1 MILNKKRKILFVT
14 GSRGEWGYI
23 RPIIK
28 EIEQRTNLSYQIC
41 VTNMHLLPGFGQSFD
56 EIQNDKI
63 KTSKRI
69 LMALDGYT
77 NESMAKS
84 LGVFLMSFVD
94 LLQNDKPD
102 LICLAGDRGEQL
114 MAAIAGSHLNIPV
127 AHIQAGELSGNI
139 DGISRH
145 AIARFTHI
153 HFSANRDATL
163 RLLKSGEQKFRI
175 FETGA
180 PQLDDLKR
188 NKMKS
193 RKDIWKIFNISKN
206 ENVILLIQHPV
217 TEEFKKATN
226 QIRET
231 LRALESLKI
240 KTVCIYP
247 NNDAGNSTIRDEID
261 QFAAPWFSVAKNVP
275 REVFL
280 GLLKYSSV
288 IVGNSSCGL
297 IEAPF
302 FRRPCVNIGR
312 RQKGRF
318 QGCNVINVPHEAK
331 SIERGIRRALSAT
344 FKKTIFRSKSPYGD
358 GNSSQKIVKI
368 LSTINFD
375 NNLLH
380 KELAY

>member
-1 MILNKKRKILFVT
+1 MILNKKRKILFLT

-28 EIEQRTNLSYQIC
+28 EIEKRTNLSYQIC

-56 EIQNDKI
+56 EIKNDKI
-63 KTSKRI
+63 KISKRI

-94 LLQNDKPD
+94 ILQNDKPD

-153 HFSANRDATL
+153 HFSANKDASL

-175 FETGA
+175 HETGA
-180 PQLDDLKR
+180 PQLDDL
-188 NKMKS
+188 
-193 RKDIWKIFNISKN
+193 RKTKVIPKKILEKKFQITKD
-206 ENVILLIQHPV
+206 EKFILLIQHSV
-217 TEEFKKATN
+217 TEEFKKAAK

-231 LRALESLKI
+231 LKALHLLKM
-240 KTVCIYP
+240 KTICIYP
-247 NNDAGNSTIRDEID
+247 NNDAGNSSIRDEVD
-261 QFAAPWFSVAKNVP
+261 KVNTSWFTVAKNVP
-275 REVFL
+275 RKTFL

-302 FRRPCVNIGR
+302 FRVPCVNIGR
-312 RQKGRF
+312 RQQGRF
-318 QGCNVINVPHEAK
+318 QGANVLNVPHETK
-331 SIERGIRRALSAT
+331 KIMYGIRKAISPQFA
-344 FKKTIFRSKSPYGD
+344 KKIRFSESPYGN
-358 GNSSQKIVKI
+358 GRSAAKIVKVI
-368 LSTINFD
+368 SSVSID
-375 NNLLH
+375 NKLLN

>member
-1 MILNKKRKILFVT
+1 MILSKKRKILFVT

-28 EIEQRTNLSYQIC
+28 EIKKRGNLNYQIC
-41 VTNMHLLPGFGQSFD
+41 VTNMHLLPGFGTSFN
-56 EIQNDKI
+56 EIQEDKF
-63 KTSKRI
+63 KVSKRI

-163 RLLKSGEQKFRI
+163 RLSKSGEQKFRI
-175 FETGA
+175 YETGA
-180 PQLDDLKR
+180 PQLDDL
-188 NKMKS
+188 
-193 RKDIWKIFNISKN
+193 RKTKVISKKFLMKKFHIAKS
-206 ENVILLIQHPV
+206 EKIILLIQHPV
-217 TEEFKKATN
+217 TEQFAKATS

-231 LRALESLKI
+231 LKALQILKM

-247 NNDAGNSTIRDEID
+247 NNDAGNSSIRDEID
-261 QFAAPWFSVAKNVP
+261 KITEPWFSVAKNVP
-275 REVFL
+275 RGIFL

-302 FRRPCVNIGR
+302 FGLPCVNIGR
-312 RQKGRF
+312 RQQGRF
-318 QGCNVINVPHEAK
+318 QGKNVINTPHDTK
-331 SIERGIRRALSAT
+331 KILQSIRRAVSLKFA
-344 FKKTIFRSKSPYGD
+344 KKVQFSKSPYGD
-358 GNSSQKIVKI
+358 GRSAARIVKI
-368 LSTINFD
+368 LSSIKFD
-375 NNLLH
+375 NKLLH